1 MEEYKKRI
9 TEMVEKIEKS
19 EEILEKYQQ
28 ILGKMINFNQSVIL
42 RNTPLRSDQR
52 IFAFMI
58 LIEEY
63 YILLEDPIFLNKD
76 IFQEDIDFLYDLIYL
91 ELKKESP
98 FVVNNKYRFTKTQ
111 KEIFEGRNRY
121 KMINYMKKLLGEEN
135 VKQFYKKYNI
145 SDLLGK
151 KFFFFQKNVDD
162 FIPTPASLKTIV
174 FLIIFT
180 IFTIIILILILNY

>member
-135 VKQFYKKYNI
+135 VKQFYNK
-145 SDLLGK
+145 
-151 KFFFFQKNVDD
+151 
-162 FIPTPASLKTIV
+162 AWE
-174 FLIIFT
+174 
-180 IFTIIILILILNY
+180 